1 MNARHEPVA
10 VTGLGIVSPL
20 GHELGP
26 VWQRLMGGDS
36 AISALQ
42 VADLPPL
49 PAATTAFDAAHW
61 LSKMQLVGCD
71 RVSQLAVVA
80 ARLAV
85 ADAGLE
91 PPFVDPA
98 RVGIYLGTGMGGS
111 GSIETGYQAIAD
123 GRRMPPLTVPASMTN
138 AAAAQV
144 ALALKAQG
152 PVLTYAVACA
162 SSAVAIAEAAHALRR
177 GDVDIALAA
186 GAEALL
192 VRGTLTAWHA
202 LRALAPLHDEA
213 ARSCR
218 PFAPDRAGL
227 VLGEGAA
234 CLVLE
239 RAPDARD
246 RGRVAHAWLSGSG
259 ISCDAHHLTQPEA
272 TGQARAIHA
281 ALRAAGLQPSDIG
294 YCNPHGTGTP
304 TGDPVECAALRTVWG
319 ADAPSLAV
327 GSTKAAHGHLLGA
340 AGAMEAV
347 WATLA
352 LQRGEIPPTAG
363 LCAVDAACTGLDHVG
378 QVGRR
383 APALRHALSNSFAFG
398 GTNVALVFSR
408 SHDS

>member
-26 VWQRLMGGDS
+26 VWQRLMRGDS

-42 VADLPPL
+42 VGDLPPL
-49 PAATTAFDAAHW
+49 PAATTAFDPAQW
-61 LSKMQLVGCD
+61 LTKMQLVGCD
-71 RVSQLAVVA
+71 RVSQLATVA

-85 ADAGLE
+85 TDAGLA
-91 PPFVDPA
+91 PSFTDPT

-111 GSIETGYQAIAD
+111 GSIEAGYQAIAG

-144 ALALKAQG
+144 ALALNAQG

-177 GDVDIALAA
+177 GDIDIALAV

-192 VRGTLTAWHA
+192 VRGTLTAWQA
-202 LRALAPLHDEA
+202 LRALAPLHDDV

-239 RAPDARD
+239 RAPHAQA
-246 RGRVAHAWLSGSG
+246 RGRAACAWLSGSG
-259 ISCDAHHLTQPEA
+259 ISCDAHHLTQPA
-272 TGQARAIHA
+272 AAGQARAIGA
-281 ALRAAGLQPSDIG
+281 ALQASGLRPSDIG

-304 TGDPVECAALRTVWG
+304 TGDPVECAALRAVWG
-319 ADAPSLAV
+319 PDAPSLAM

-347 WATLA
+347 WTTLA
-352 LQRGEIPPTAG
+352 LLRGEIPPTAG
-363 LCAVDAACTGLDHVG
+363 LAAVDGACAGLDHVG
-378 QVGRR
+378 PVGRS
-383 APALRHALSNSFAFG
+383 APALRHAMSNSFAFG

-408 SHDS
+408 SMDR